1 MGLSRRRKN
10 HFGTTKLRW
19 PTCLGQEEN
28 ISAGCSK
35 RPPSKA
41 AASEEARRTLRYGE
55 PLSEARTKLEDF
67 FSILLVL
74 YEQQAG

>member
-10 HFGTTKLRW
+10 HFGTIKLRW
-19 PTCLGQEEN
+19 PTCLVQEDN
-28 ISAGCSK
+28 SSAGCSR

-41 AASEEARRTLRYGE
+41 AAIEEARRTFRYVE

-67 FSILLVL
+67 FSILIL
-74 YEQQAG
+74 YEQ